1 MMQTEAAKKL
11 IEETFNQPYDL
22 GRFKK
27 FLAELTKGYEDRSKP
42 SIVPDNFKDGIKSVF
57 RIGKFKDA
65 KGDEIDLVAV
75 TLQSDHSLDRARTF
89 QRNYIA
95 RYLKGREKD
104 AALVAF
110 VAPESGSWRFSLVRR
125 ELGIKLNAK
134 GKTKAF
140 DEISPARRF
149 SFLVGK
155 GEKTHTAK
163 RQLMPLLET
172 DSKPSLSN
180 LEKAFNIETVTDEF
194 FEEYREL
201 FGAVKDQI
209 DEHLKGNAPAKKHFT
224 EKDISSADFAKRLLG
239 QIVFLYFLQK
249 KGWLGV
255 PKDKKWGEGSKTF
268 LRDLYEKAK
277 KDNKNFFNEY
287 LEPLF
292 YEALNRDHSDNNH
305 YYKLFDSRIPFLNGG
320 LFDAYHDYAW
330 AEVDIELPNEIFSKQ
345 GKSLFAGIDG
355 VGILDV
361 FDRYNFTVAED
372 EPLEREVAIDPE
384 MLGKVFERLLPAAER
399 GDKGTFYTPREI
411 VHYMCQESLI
421 AYLGANIEGL
431 DKTEVE
437 DFIRYGDLMLEHDA
451 RVLSGDKTDT
461 YKDVFLGKTI
471 QENLKPVDEALAQ
484 VKVCDPA
491 IGSGAFPV
499 GMMSEIVRAR
509 KLLAVH
515 RSAEVSNYD
524 LKRDTIHN
532 SLYGVDLDSG
542 AIEIAK
548 LRLWLSLVVD
558 EDSFD
563 NIQALPNLDYKI
575 MQGNSLLQTFE
586 GVQLFKET
594 LLKTHDNHSKRK
606 KQLQQDVDNLINTLQ
621 TMKANASFK
630 MSPKQTEAI
639 EEEIK
644 KKTKSIKDLEKLSK
658 EQVPDMLKLE
668 SKATELSEQ
677 LKKLHTDFFRSA
689 SPAEKKKIRAR
700 IEELEWQLIEASLK
714 EQGKSSKLDEI
725 KKLQKANVKPYFL
738 WRLHFSDVFA
748 GENGGFDIVI
758 ANPPYGVSMQSKN
771 DSQFI
776 LSYPVVKKIPDSYCC
791 FMLQGFNVL
800 KHQGLL
806 SFIVPNTFC
815 DLENGDLFRRHLLE
829 NTRIIQLWQSGW
841 AFESAI
847 VDTLVFIAEND
858 TANLDADI
866 QITVGHQKYVRK
878 PKDFLSN
885 NLAKIDYRNPPG
897 NSDVL
902 KKIQSSSVP
911 LSTIAEVKAGVK
923 MYEKGKGTPPQTEKI
938 VNEKSYSVKGK
949 CPNGWQPL
957 YRGTD
962 IGRYSLSAANEFVN
976 YGPHLA
982 APRSPELF
990 QSPKILMRRTDDHL
1004 RSCIETN
1011 SAICVNSCH
1020 IIKFKP
1026 QSSANFSYE
1035 FLLGVLNSNLCQY
1048 AFEIANPQMVGKVFA
1063 EIKVVYVEGLPI
1075 PMVSR
1080 EKQRALEDLVSQ
1092 MLKAKASANTSH
1104 IEVSSL
1110 EQLIDTEVYK
1120 LFNLTPDDISIIESA
1135 TKDAQKKAS

>member
-1 MMQTEAAKKL
+1 MQTEAAKKL
-11 IEETFNQPYDL
+11 IEETFNRPYDL

-27 FLAELTKGYEDRSKP
+27 FLTELTKGYEDRSKP

-65 KGDEIDLVAV
+65 KGDEIDLVVV
-75 TLQSDHSLDRARTF
+75 TLQNDHSLDRARTF

-172 DSKPSLSN
+172 DSKPSLAN

-201 FGAVKDQI
+201 FGTVKEQI
-209 DEHLKGNAPAKKHFT
+209 DEHLKDNTPAKKHFA
-224 EKDISSADFAKRLLG
+224 ERDISSADFAKRLLG

-451 RVLSGDKTDT
+451 RV
-461 YKDVFLGKTI
+461 F
-471 QENLKPVDEALAQ
+471 A
-484 VKVCDPA
+484 
-491 IGSGAFPV
+491 
-499 GMMSEIVRAR
+499 MSR
-509 KLLAVH
+509 
-515 RSAEVSNYD
+515 
-524 LKRDTIHN
+524 
-532 SLYGVDLDSG
+532 
-542 AIEIAK
+542 
-548 LRLWLSLVVD
+548 
-558 EDSFD
+558 
-563 NIQALPNLDYKI
+563 
-575 MQGNSLLQTFE
+575 
-586 GVQLFKET
+586 
-594 LLKTHDNHSKRK
+594 
-606 KQLQQDVDNLINTLQ
+606 
-621 TMKANASFK
+621 
-630 MSPKQTEAI
+630 
-639 EEEIK
+639 
-644 KKTKSIKDLEKLSK
+644 TKSCSC
-658 EQVPDMLKLE
+658 
-668 SKATELSEQ
+668 
-677 LKKLHTDFFRSA
+677 SA
-689 SPAEKKKIRAR
+689 
-700 IEELEWQLIEASLK
+700 
-714 EQGKSSKLDEI
+714 
-725 KKLQKANVKPYFL
+725 
-738 WRLHFSDVFA
+738 
-748 GENGGFDIVI
+748 
-758 ANPPYGVSMQSKN
+758 
-771 DSQFI
+771 
-776 LSYPVVKKIPDSYCC
+776 C
-791 FMLQGFNVL
+791 
-800 KHQGLL
+800 
-806 SFIVPNTFC
+806 
-815 DLENGDLFRRHLLE
+815 HL
-829 NTRIIQLWQSGW
+829 
-841 AFESAI
+841 
-847 VDTLVFIAEND
+847 
-858 TANLDADI
+858 
-866 QITVGHQKYVRK
+866 
-878 PKDFLSN
+878 
-885 NLAKIDYRNPPG
+885 
-897 NSDVL
+897 
-902 KKIQSSSVP
+902 
-911 LSTIAEVKAGVK
+911 
-923 MYEKGKGTPPQTEKI
+923 
-938 VNEKSYSVKGK
+938 
-949 CPNGWQPL
+949 
-957 YRGTD
+957 
-962 IGRYSLSAANEFVN
+962 
-976 YGPHLA
+976 
-982 APRSPELF
+982 
-990 QSPKILMRRTDDHL
+990 
-1004 RSCIETN
+1004 
-1011 SAICVNSCH
+1011 
-1020 IIKFKP
+1020 
-1026 QSSANFSYE
+1026 
-1035 FLLGVLNSNLCQY
+1035 
-1048 AFEIANPQMVGKVFA
+1048 
-1063 EIKVVYVEGLPI
+1063 
-1075 PMVSR
+1075 
-1080 EKQRALEDLVSQ
+1080 
-1092 MLKAKASANTSH
+1092 
-1104 IEVSSL
+1104 
-1110 EQLIDTEVYK
+1110 
-1120 LFNLTPDDISIIESA
+1120 
-1135 TKDAQKKAS
+1135 